1 MIYMIVA
8 LVGIIVSNAC
18 LACHAAII
26 LSLVFSLGQKLCL
39 YLFLVER
46 THGVQANARPR
57 KKDYAY
63 LAGLAFVLVGFSA
76 MGLALFMFHIDT
88 FNITTGIYQIG
99 IARPVAS
106 ALLIWDV
113 FVNIFLTAVFV
124 RHCKPYMVKGL
135 RGTCLYPAIKG
146 LLKKITHRHRKKL
159 LAGGDVAIPI
169 SQDALI
175 RVIRKAFWVCLGILA
190 STATNFSLLLY
201 WAGKEEAWFFFTL
214 CTIDVTWARI
224 ILHW

>member
-1 MIYMIVA
+1 MPT
-8 LVGIIVSNAC
+8 LLWPHN
-18 LACHAAII
+18 LQP
-26 LSLVFSLGQKLCL
+26 LSLPCRDHPKPRLLP
-39 YLFLVER
+39 R
-46 THGVQANARPR
+46 TEIMPLPLPGRKNPRCSGKCETSEEGLRLPRRPGIRPR
-57 KKDYAY
+57 RI
-63 LAGLAFVLVGFSA
+63 LCHWIGLVHVPYR
-76 MGLALFMFHIDT
+76 HT

-159 LAGGDVAIPI
+159 LAGGNVAIPI

-175 RVIRKAFWVCLGILA
+175 RVIRKAFWV
-190 STATNFSLLLY
+190 NFI
-201 WAGKEEAWFFFTL
+201 F
-214 CTIDVTWARI
+214 VTRI
-224 ILHW
+224 S